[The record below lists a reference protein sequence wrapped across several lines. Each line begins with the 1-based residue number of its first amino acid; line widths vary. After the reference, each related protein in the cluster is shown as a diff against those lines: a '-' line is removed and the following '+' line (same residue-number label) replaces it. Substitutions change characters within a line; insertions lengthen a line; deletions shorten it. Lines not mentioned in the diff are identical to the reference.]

1 MIKINLLPKK
11 PAKKMILYDL
21 YLFLFVVIL
30 NLAIVGGIY
39 YKNEK
44 NIAEYKKV
52 IGNAKAEI
60 ASLENIYREYL
71 NLEKEKQEIEK
82 RIKAINDVKEGR
94 ALAARTLYDLTS
106 VIKENV
112 WLKSFK
118 KDEDRFELE
127 GRAMENESIAD
138 FVENLSKIPYMRNVE
153 LINVE
158 DIAEEGIVVKKFLVR
173 GNIIL

>member
-11 PAKKMILYDL
+11 LAKKMILYDL
-21 YLFLFVVIL
+21 YLFLLVVIL
-30 NLAIVGGIY
+30 NLSIVGGIY

-44 NIAEYKKV
+44 NIAEYKKM
-52 IGNAKAEI
+52 IGDAKAEI

-118 KDEDRFELE
+118 KDEENTKMFAIFLAQIIRE
-127 GRAMENESIAD
+127 GLSFNLRAD
-138 FVENLSKIPYMRNVE
+138 
-153 LINVE
+153 
-158 DIAEEGIVVKKFLVR
+158 DIAWEIELTGGF
-173 GNIIL
+173 

>member
-1 MIKINLLPKK
+1 
-11 PAKKMILYDL
+11 MILYDL

-30 NLAIVGGIY
+30 NLSIVGGIY

-44 NIAEYKKV
+44 NIAEYNKV
-52 IGNAKAEI
+52 IGDAKAEI

-94 ALAARTLYDLTS
+94 GLAARTLYDLTS

-127 GRAMENESIAD
+127 GRSMENESIAD

-158 DIAEEGIVVKKFLVR
+158 DIAEEGIVVKKFLVK

>member
-11 PAKKMILYDL
+11 LAKKMILYDL

-30 NLAIVGGIY
+30 NLSIVGGIY

-44 NIAEYKKV
+44 NIAEYNKV
-52 IGNAKAEI
+52 IGDAKAEI

-94 ALAARTLYDLTS
+94 GLAARTLYDLTS

-127 GRAMENESIAD
+127 GRSMENESIAD

-158 DIAEEGIVVKKFLVR
+158 DIAEEGIVVKKFLVK